1 MFDSSLPLCYY
12 EWSCLTYVICVCLR
26 ILVFLVCLSSPCLRF
41 VYQMLPVSLDCPFL
55 IDCSVFSNDYLL
67 DFLPIKLSRP
77 TIKMSRP
84 TIKMSRPTIKMSRP
98 TIKMSRPT
106 IKMSRPTNSRR
117 LFTGSRDKTK
127 SRSNASYLGS
137 RLIWHGFYVKSDIV

>member
-1 MFDSSLPLCYY
+1 
-12 EWSCLTYVICVCLR
+12 
-26 ILVFLVCLSSPCLRF
+26 
-41 VYQMLPVSLDCPFL
+41 MLPVSLDCPFL

-67 DFLPIKLSRP
+67 DFLP
-77 TIKMSRP
+77 IKMSRP

-137 RLIWHGFYVKSDIV
+137 RLV

>member
-1 MFDSSLPLCYY
+1 MTFPCKIVRSSVILLLPLFYC

-67 DFLPIKLSRP
+67 DFLPIK
-77 TIKMSRP
+77 
-84 TIKMSRPTIKMSRP
+84 MSRP

-137 RLIWHGFYVKSDIV
+137 RLVWHGFYVKSDII